1 MMNIVKSIRGLSK
14 FISQNKETAFVPT
27 MGNLHDG
34 HLALVR
40 KARSL
45 NKLVVVSIFVN
56 EIQFNSS
63 ADFKSYPR
71 TLKEDLIKLQK
82 ENVDI
87 VFVPNKEQMNTIN
100 NLFTFDLKKIKHD
113 LCDKNRPGHF
123 EGVISIV
130 ARFCNVIR
138 PNYLLLG
145 KKDYQQLFILKK
157 FLNDFC
163 YPIKVLA
170 VNTEREQ
177 SGLAMS
183 SRNSLIAKE
192 YLPIASMLYQQ
203 LTYIKTNLKTI
214 SDLRSMEEKVSKELQ
229 RNGWKVDYVS
239 IRSQKTLLAPH
250 HNERKLVALVAAYL
264 GKVRLIDNIEFCI

>member
-1 MMNIVKSIRGLSK
+1 MKTIKSIRKLSN
-14 FISQNKETAFVPT
+14 FVSQNKEIAFVPT

-56 EIQFNSS
+56 EIQFNN
-63 ADFKSYPR
+63 ATDYKSYPR
-71 TLKEDLIKLQK
+71 TLKQDLIKLQK

-87 VFVPNKEQMNTIN
+87 VFVPNKKQMNIIKN
-100 NLFTFDLKKIKHD
+100 PFTFDLKKIKHD

-123 EGVISIV
+123 EGVISII
-130 ARFCNVIR
+130 ARFCNIIR
-138 PNYLLLG
+138 PSYLLLG
-145 KKDYQQLFILKK
+145 KKDYQQLFIVKK

-183 SRNSLIAKE
+183 SRNSLIAKKH
-192 YLPIASMLYQQ
+192 LPVASMLHQQ
-203 LTYIKTNLKTI
+203 LKYIKVNLKAI
-214 SDLRSMEEKVSKELQ
+214 SDLHSMEKKVAKELQ
-229 RNGWKVDYVS
+229 DNAWKVDYVS
-239 IRSQKTLLAPH
+239 IRSQDTLLAPQQRD
-250 HNERKLVALVAAYL
+250 RKLVALVAAYL

>member
-1 MMNIVKSIRGLSK
+1 MKTIKSIRELNK
-14 FISQNKETAFVPT
+14 FVSLNKEIAFVPT

-87 VFVPNKEQMNTIN
+87 VFVPNKKQMNTTN
-100 NLFTFDLKKIKHD
+100 NHFTFDLKKIKHD

-123 EGVISIV
+123 EGVISII

-138 PNYLLLG
+138 PSYLLLG

-163 YPIKVLA
+163 YSIKVLA

-183 SRNSLIAKE
+183 SRNSLIEKK
-192 YLPIASMLYQQ
+192 YLPVASMLYQE
-203 LTYIKTNLKTI
+203 LTYIKANLKSI
-214 SDLRSMEEKVSKELQ
+214 SGLSSMEQKVAKELKD
-229 RNGWKVDYVS
+229 NGWKVDYVS

-250 HNERKLVALVAAYL
+250 HSERKLVALVAAYL

>member
-1 MMNIVKSIRGLSK
+1 MNTIKSIRGLSK
-14 FISQNKETAFVPT
+14 FISQNKEIAFVPT

-71 TLKEDLIKLQK
+71 TLKEDLIKLKK

-100 NLFTFDLKKIKHD
+100 NPFTFDLKKIKHG
-113 LCDKNRPGHF
+113 LCDKNRSGHF

-130 ARFCNVIR
+130 ARFCNIIR
-138 PNYLLLG
+138 PSYLLLG

-183 SRNSLIAKE
+183 SRNSLIAKKH
-192 YLPIASMLYQQ
+192 LPVASMLYQQ

-214 SDLRSMEEKVSKELQ
+214 SELRSMEEKVAKALQ
-229 RNGWKVDYVS
+229 DNGWKVDYVS
-239 IRSQKTLLAPH
+239 IRSQKTLLSPLYG
-250 HNERKLVALVAAYL
+250 ERKLVALVAAYL

>member
-1 MMNIVKSIRGLSK
+1 MKTIKSILKLSK
-14 FISQNKETAFVPT
+14 LVSQNKEIAFVPT

-56 EIQFNSS
+56 EIQFNN
-63 ADFKSYPR
+63 ATDYKSYPR
-71 TLKEDLIKLQK
+71 TLKQDLIKLQK
-82 ENVDI
+82 ENIDI
-87 VFVPNKEQMNTIN
+87 VFVPNKKQMNIIKN
-100 NLFTFDLKKIKHD
+100 PFTFDLKKIKHD

-123 EGVISIV
+123 EGVISII
-130 ARFCNVIR
+130 ARFCNIIR
-138 PNYLLLG
+138 PSYLLLG
-145 KKDYQQLFILKK
+145 KKDYQQLFIVKK

-183 SRNSLIAKE
+183 SRNSLIAKKH
-192 YLPIASMLYQQ
+192 LPVASMLHQQ
-203 LTYIKTNLKTI
+203 LKYIKVNLKAI
-214 SDLRSMEEKVSKELQ
+214 SDLHSMEKKVAKELQ
-229 RNGWKVDYVS
+229 DNAWKVDYVS
-239 IRSQKTLLAPH
+239 IRSQDTLLAPQQRD
-250 HNERKLVALVAAYL
+250 RKLVALVAAYL

>member
-1 MMNIVKSIRGLSK
+1 MNTIKSIRELNK
-14 FISQNKETAFVPT
+14 FISQNKEIAFVPT

-40 KARSL
+40 KAHSL

-100 NLFTFDLKKIKHD
+100 NPFMFDLKKIKHD

-130 ARFCNVIR
+130 ARFCNIIQ
-138 PNYLLLG
+138 PSYLLLG
-145 KKDYQQLFILKK
+145 KKDYQQLFILKN

-183 SRNSLIAKE
+183 SRNSLIAKKN
-192 YLPIASMLYQQ
+192 LPVASMLYQQ
-203 LTYIKTNLKTI
+203 LTYIKANLKTI
-214 SDLRSMEEKVSKELQ
+214 SDLRSMEQKVANELQ
-229 RNGWKVDYVS
+229 DNGWKVDYVS

-250 HNERKLVALVAAYL
+250 HSERKLVALVAAYL

>member
-1 MMNIVKSIRGLSK
+1 MNTIKSIRGLSK
-14 FISQNKETAFVPT
+14 FISQNKEIAFVPT

-100 NLFTFDLKKIKHD
+100 NPFTFDLKKIKHD

-130 ARFCNVIR
+130 ARFCNIIR
-138 PNYLLLG
+138 PSYLLLG

-183 SRNSLIAKE
+183 SRNSLIAKKN
-192 YLPIASMLYQQ
+192 LPVASMLYQQ
-203 LTYIKTNLKTI
+203 LTYIKANLKTI
-214 SDLRSMEEKVSKELQ
+214 SDLRSMEQKVAKELQ
-229 RNGWKVDYVS
+229 DNGWKVDYVS

-250 HNERKLVALVAAYL
+250 HSEKKLVALVAAYL

>member
-1 MMNIVKSIRGLSK
+1 MNTIKSIQGLSK
-14 FISQNKETAFVPT
+14 FISQNKEIAFVPT

-34 HLALVR
+34 HLTLVR

-87 VFVPNKEQMNTIN
+87 VFVPNKEEMNTIN
-100 NLFTFDLKKIKHD
+100 NPFTFDLKKIKHD

-130 ARFCNVIR
+130 ARFCNIIR
-138 PNYLLLG
+138 PSYLLLG

-170 VNTEREQ
+170 VNTEREK

-183 SRNSLIAKE
+183 SRNSLIAKKN
-192 YLPIASMLYQQ
+192 LPVASMLYQE
-203 LTYIKTNLKTI
+203 LNYIKANLKSI
-214 SDLRSMEEKVSKELQ
+214 SDLRSMEQKVAKELQ
-229 RNGWKVDYVS
+229 DNGWKVEYVS
-239 IRSQKTLLAPH
+239 IRSQKTLLAPQYS
-250 HNERKLVALVAAYL
+250 ERKLVALVAAYL

>member
-1 MMNIVKSIRGLSK
+1 MKTIKSIRELNK
-14 FISQNKETAFVPT
+14 FVSQNKEIAFVPT

-63 ADFKSYPR
+63 DDYKSYPR
-71 TLKEDLIKLQK
+71 TLKEDFIKLQK

-87 VFVPNKEQMNTIN
+87 VFVPNKDQMNTIN
-100 NLFTFDLKKIKHD
+100 SPFTFDLKKIKHD

-138 PNYLLLG
+138 PSYILLG

-157 FLNDFC
+157 FLNDFY

-170 VNTEREQ
+170 VNTKREQ

-183 SRNSLIAKE
+183 SRNSLIPKKH
-192 YLPIASMLYQQ
+192 LPVASMLHRQ

-214 SDLRSMEEKVSKELQ
+214 SELRSMEEKVAKKLQ
-229 RNGWKVDYVS
+229 DNGWKVDYVS
-239 IRSQKTLLAPH
+239 IRSQKTLLAPKYS
-250 HNERKLVALVAAYL
+250 ERKLVALVAAYL

>member
-1 MMNIVKSIRGLSK
+1 
-14 FISQNKETAFVPT
+14 
-27 MGNLHDG
+27 LHDG

-40 KARSL
+40 KAHSL
-45 NKLVVVSIFVN
+45 DKLVVVSIFVN

-100 NLFTFDLKKIKHD
+100 NPFTFDLKKIKHD

-130 ARFCNVIR
+130 ARFCNIIR
-138 PNYLLLG
+138 PSYLLLG
-145 KKDYQQLFILKK
+145 KKDYQQLFIVKN

-183 SRNSLIAKE
+183 SRNSLIAKKN
-192 YLPIASMLYQQ
+192 LHVASMLYQQ
-203 LTYIKTNLKTI
+203 LTYVKANLKTI
-214 SDLRSMEEKVSKELQ
+214 SDLRSMEQKVAKELQ
-229 RNGWKVDYVS
+229 DNGWKVDYVS

-250 HNERKLVALVAAYL
+250 HSERKLVALVAAYL

>member
-1 MMNIVKSIRGLSK
+1 MKTIKSIRKLSK
-14 FISQNKETAFVPT
+14 FVSQNKEIAFVPT

-56 EIQFNSS
+56 EIQFNNA
-63 ADFKSYPR
+63 ADYKSYPR
-71 TLKEDLIKLQK
+71 TLKQDLIKLQK
-82 ENVDI
+82 ENIDI
-87 VFVPNKEQMNTIN
+87 VFVPNKKQMNTIKN
-100 NLFTFDLKKIKHD
+100 PFTFDLKKIKHD

-123 EGVISIV
+123 EGVISII
-130 ARFCNVIR
+130 ARFCNIIR
-138 PNYLLLG
+138 PSYLLLG
-145 KKDYQQLFILKK
+145 KKDYQQLFIVKK

-183 SRNSLIAKE
+183 SRNSLIAKKH
-192 YLPIASMLYQQ
+192 LPVASMLHQQ
-203 LTYIKTNLKTI
+203 LKYIKVNLKAI
-214 SDLRSMEEKVSKELQ
+214 SDLHSMEKKVAKELQ
-229 RNGWKVDYVS
+229 DNAWKVDYVS
-239 IRSQKTLLAPH
+239 IRSQDTLLAPQH
-250 HNERKLVALVAAYL
+250 KDRKLVALVAAYL

>member
-1 MMNIVKSIRGLSK
+1 MNTIKSIRGLSK
-14 FISQNKETAFVPT
+14 FISQNKEIAFVPT

-63 ADFKSYPR
+63 ADFESYPR
-71 TLKEDLIKLQK
+71 TLKDDLIKLQK

-100 NLFTFDLKKIKHD
+100 NPFTFDLKKIKHD

-130 ARFCNVIR
+130 ARFCNIIR
-138 PNYLLLG
+138 PSYLLLG

-177 SGLAMS
+177 SGVAMS
-183 SRNSLIAKE
+183 SRNSLITKK
-192 YLPIASMLYQQ
+192 YLPVASMLYQQ
-203 LTYIKTNLKTI
+203 LTYIKANLKQFLNCVQWKKK
-214 SDLRSMEEKVSKELQ
+214 LRKNYRIM
-229 RNGWKVDYVS
+229 
-239 IRSQKTLLAPH
+239 A
-250 HNERKLVALVAAYL
+250 
-264 GKVRLIDNIEFCI
+264 GK

>member
-1 MMNIVKSIRGLSK
+1 MNTIKSIRGLSK
-14 FISQNKETAFVPT
+14 FISQNKEIAFVPT

-100 NLFTFDLKKIKHD
+100 NPFNFDLKKIKHD

-130 ARFCNVIR
+130 ARFCNIIR
-138 PNYLLLG
+138 PSYLLLG

-183 SRNSLIAKE
+183 SRNSLIIKK
-192 YLPIASMLYQQ
+192 YLPVASMLYQQ
-203 LTYIKTNLKTI
+203 LTYIKANLKTI
-214 SDLRSMEEKVSKELQ
+214 SELRSMEEKVTKKLQ
-229 RNGWKVDYVS
+229 DNGWKVDYVS
-239 IRSQKTLLAPH
+239 IRSQKTLLAPQRS
-250 HNERKLVALVAAYL
+250 ERKLVALVAAYL

>member
-1 MMNIVKSIRGLSK
+1 MNTIKSIRGLSK

-71 TLKEDLIKLQK
+71 TLREDLIKLQK

-87 VFVPNKEQMNTIN
+87 VFVPSKEQMNTIN

-130 ARFCNVIR
+130 ARFCNIIR

-183 SRNSLIAKE
+183 SRNSLIAKK
-192 YLPIASMLYQQ
+192 YLPIASMLHQQ
-203 LTYIKTNLKTI
+203 LNYIKANLKTI

-250 HNERKLVALVAAYL
+250 HSERKLVALVAAYL